1 MLTKILILTGTIL
14 LAVFITMVS
23 FNNQQGWSFLL
34 PSILLLA
41 LGGLAH
47 DLSHPRPR
55 RREVEDT
62 ERHLKRKKRRV
73 KVASY

>member
-1 MLTKILILTGTIL
+1 MLTKILILTGTAL
-14 LAVFITMVS
+14 LIVFAMMVG

-47 DLSHPRPR
+47 DLAHPKPR

-62 ERHLKRKKRRV
+62 ERPLKRKKRRV